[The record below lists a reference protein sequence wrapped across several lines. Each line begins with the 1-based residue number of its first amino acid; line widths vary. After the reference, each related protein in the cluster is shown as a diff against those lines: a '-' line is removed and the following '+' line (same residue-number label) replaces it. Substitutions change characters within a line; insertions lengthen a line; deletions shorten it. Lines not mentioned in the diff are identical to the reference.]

1 MPILKKEAKTVIWV
15 VKMGGVKY
23 GFRAAEEA
31 YKPIAKELG
40 VELAK
45 DTDNNVVMGSSNK
58 PPRVRV
64 NCADGKSY
72 IRFCD
77 PSKLDALI
85 TKGSLNSK
93 TLLGSKV
100 NSVRTL
106 QG

>member
-1 MPILKKEAKTVIWV
+1 MAKEAKTVIWT
-15 VKMGGVKY
+15 VKMGAIKY
-23 GFRAAEEA
+23 GWRADEEA
-31 YKPIAKELG
+31 YKGIADELG
-40 VELAK
+40 VEKAK
-45 DTDNNVVMGSSNK
+45 DTDNNVVFGSSNK

-64 NCADGKSY
+64 NCADKKSY

-77 PSKLDALI
+77 PSKLEALI

-93 TLLGSKV
+93 KLKGSKI